1 MSFIRE
7 LSFSGIAVAGKSQYL
22 HKGKLN
28 LSSIVKLDYISYPEE
43 CSQFF
48 LVFLIQTKDSNDYNL
63 ALFLP
68 KNDIKDSNVL
78 CDILFKRNT
87 ISKESTLFFTYS
99 EADYQLLLALKQDI
113 KSSNRQTTS
122 NLHTIQK
129 LCQSHLVIPN
139 SQNFSSCASACI
151 DNALPP
157 YVGSIRLSV
166 TPSS

>member
-7 LSFSGIAVAGKSQYL
+7 LAFSGIAIAGWSRYL
-22 HKGKLN
+22 HKGKLK
-28 LSSIVKLDYISYPEE
+28 LSTIVKFDYISYPEVG
-43 CSQFF
+43 SPFF
-48 LVFLIQTKDSNDYNL
+48 LAFIIQTKGAKDYDL

-87 ISKESTLFFTYS
+87 ISQESTLFFTYS
-99 EADYQLLLALKQDI
+99 EEDCQVLLSLRENA
-113 KSSNRQTTS
+113 KSSNHHMPS

-129 LCQSHLVIPN
+129 LCQSRLVIPN
-139 SQNFSSCASACI
+139 SQNSSSCASACI
-151 DNALPP
+151 DNARPP
-157 YVGSIRLSV
+157 YVGSIHLSV